1 MKKSVGVE
9 INGCVYGN
17 DGKDVEHEEFL
28 NAFIEFI
35 EAKGWHFGGG
45 TAQID
50 EDGNKIED
58 IK

>member
-9 INGCVYGN
+9 INGSVFGD
-17 DGKDVEHEEFL
+17 DGKEVGHTEFW

-35 EAKGWHFGGG
+35 EGKGWHFGGG

-50 EDGNKIED
+50 ERWEQERGY
-58 IK
+58 